1 MSETDPPVT
10 PSPVPRRRDPEFWIA
25 IGALVVSAIA
35 MLSSLM
41 QVNLQRSQE
50 RALVWPHVSARP
62 SYTAEGFAYVARNK
76 GLGPALVRRVEL
88 QVDGQPVQGWNGVL
102 DALLGPGHGY
112 GWERISVND
121 LEDSILG
128 AGESVPLFQ
137 IGWDERTRKALSDGG
152 RVSVKLCY
160 CSFLQECWISR
171 TGLDHDRVDR
181 CPAP

>member
-1 MSETDPPVT
+1 MTETNGP
-10 PSPVPRRRDPEFWIA
+10 PSPDAAPRRRDPEFWIA

-35 MLSSLM
+35 MLSSIM

-62 SYTAEGFAYVARNK
+62 SYTAEGFAFVARNK

-88 QVDGQPVQGWNGVL
+88 LVDGQAVQGWNGVL
-102 DALLGPGHGY
+102 DAVLGPGHGY

-121 LEDSILG
+121 LEDGILG
-128 AGESVPLFQ
+128 AGETVSLFH
-137 IGWDERTRKALSDGG
+137 IGWDERTREALGEGS

-171 TGLDHDRVDR
+171 PGLDHERVDR
-181 CPAP
+181 CPTP

>member
-1 MSETDPPVT
+1 MNEPT
-10 PSPVPRRRDPEFWIA
+10 PSPTTAAPPRKRDPEFWIA

-35 MLSSLM
+35 MLSSLV

-50 RALVWPHVSARP
+50 RALVWPHVSARS
-62 SYTAEGFAYVARNK
+62 SYSAEGFAFVARNK

-88 QVDGQPVQGWNGVL
+88 QVDGKPVQGWNGVL
-102 DALLGPGHGY
+102 DAVLGPGHGY
-112 GWERISVND
+112 GWERIAVND

-128 AGESVPLFQ
+128 AGESTTLFQ
-137 IGWDERTRKALSDGG
+137 VGWDERTRAALGEGS
-152 RVSVKLCY
+152 RVTASICY